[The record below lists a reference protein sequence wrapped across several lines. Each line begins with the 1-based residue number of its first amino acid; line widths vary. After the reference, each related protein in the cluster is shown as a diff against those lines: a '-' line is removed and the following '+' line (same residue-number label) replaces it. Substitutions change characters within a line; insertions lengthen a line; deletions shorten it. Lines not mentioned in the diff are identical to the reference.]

1 MFVLIA
7 DDGRTGARLAS
18 LLINENYRVRLVENR
33 RELLTLLHQE
43 LPTEVIYEGN
53 PVDPNVLEAAGLR
66 EAHAIAAVT
75 STDSTNLALC
85 FLAKTMF
92 NVPRTIARVN
102 NPNNAW
108 LFNEKFHVDVALN
121 SADVLAHL
129 IQEEMSLGDM
139 MTIFKIQRGRY
150 SVVEE
155 KVPIGAKGIGI
166 ELKDMGLAEYCV
178 IAAIIRDGI
187 MTLPRGDSAL
197 QEGDEIIAVASPE
210 GAQKLSEL
218 LAAPKYPMREKQ
230 ESESEPL
237 TEQKQAYMEKV
248 FGRLSDKIGE

>member
-7 DDGRTGARLAS
+7 GGGRTGARLAN
-18 LLINENYRVRLVENR
+18 LLLNQNYKVRLIENR
-33 RELLTLLHQE
+33 RELLGLLHQE

-53 PVDPNVLEAAGLR
+53 PVDPSILEAAGLR
-66 EAHAIAAVT
+66 DAHVVAAVT

-92 NVPRTIARVN
+92 EVPRTIARVN

-108 LFNEKFHVDVALN
+108 LFNEKFKIDVALN

-139 MTIFKIQRGRY
+139 MTIFKLRRGRY

-155 KVPIGAKGIGI
+155 KVPAGAKALGIQ
-166 ELKDMGLAEYCV
+166 LKDMGLAEYCV
-178 IAAIIRDGI
+178 IAAIIRDGV
-187 MTLPRGDSAL
+187 MTLPRGNSML
-197 QEGDEIIAVASPE
+197 QENDEIIAVASPE

-218 LAAPKYPMREKQ
+218 LAFPKYPMREPKKK
-230 ESESEPL
+230 P
-237 TEQKQAYMEKV
+237 A
-248 FGRLSDKIGE
+248 